1 MIIPAAPAVMIPK
14 VAQPKY
20 LSNGEFT
27 RLPSNH
33 EFPIWASVSRIVC
46 SSCPG
51 HNEFPTRAS
60 PSGISAAPTARF
72 CPSDGPRLLPRNRFL
87 RHCSNPPPSAP
98 DFATAIGVLPAR
110 QRQRI
115 DPPQHLAKEA
125 SMQMPAG
132 KQQPIIAG
140 MLASRPPVLDQPLL
154 QASPRPGVD
163 SLRQHDPT
171 PQVAQV
177 VGQQAQL

>member
-87 RHCSNPPPSAP
+87 RHCSDPPPSAL
-98 DFATAIGVLPAR
+98 DFATAIGVLAAQHR
-110 QRQRI
+110 QHP
-115 DPPQHLAKEA
+115 DPPQLPRQAVPVTIEQKQRVVADRLEVPVGGAALLFTTNWTLA
-125 SMQMPAG
+125 
-132 KQQPIIAG
+132 
-140 MLASRPPVLDQPLL
+140 
-154 QASPRPGVD
+154 
-163 SLRQHDPT
+163 
-171 PQVAQV
+171 
-177 VGQQAQL
+177 